1 MSLTIAIRDY
11 LENLNIVADSFTD
24 PSSIIEVIKTTIFYV
39 LNSTAYLFVYLFT
52 FQWIRDI
59 THLPVILPTISEKI
73 LQETYVLN
81 DRSNLLNILPVSNLE
96 SNKFLLG
103 LVNSFFLAL
112 PLSVPKIVS
121 IRQWLIKGSV
131 AGVASILGFRM
142 GQTLFYAGILFGLRA
157 IMIPWLANEPWTYI
171 IGMILLVRLVYE
183 MTQESLVPIP
193 FSQTQRHL
201 NIFLVN
207 LALAWTEQSILYQYS
222 SNNSLGT
229 SFSNLDVFVT
239 ANSSEFWFSH
249 VSYVV
254 ALFIGGL
261 CFDLIFLY
269 AITALIESSQVW
281 FRIPLSTW
289 KKQSNIW
296 LLRISLALSFSSIPY
311 YTLDYLFL
319 APTGIVS
326 QDTVVTKIA
335 ENAFEKNPLTYS
347 RLGVE
352 QEMFL
357 DPFNRRIL
365 WANPLQDYSGFSS
378 FETKNYEGER
388 AWKLADVAKRSN
400 ITSVAENT
408 KTLAKRLFN
417 NPSIIQERYA
427 VDRKS
432 EVVKEKPSN
441 SSNLGRGLQ
450 EKFEVVY
457 FPKARELSADDY
469 TSGKKRIRVRNPL
482 FESRVFDYYLYTPG
496 DPLKENFFSVINDSF
511 PTLLN
516 VNSDFQSRQE
526 GIIKKKYYSNPIY
539 KNLLNVY
546 VDSLLDQQPKEYRL
560 KPEEEKELYK
570 ARLILQDYFN
580 SLRAYSELPYQKQ
593 FDVMFNGSKSFA
605 TKVYSQQYKGTL
617 KVVRRLFGVTW
628 DEQENPAQTNKLSF
642 DQTLTKENPTNFY
655 HEELRKPRLK
665 QKKRIKLINPT
676 PLYAGWDDDL
686 RQFTLSNRYLENTSV
701 GRQASYPENVDSSS
715 PNQNGIQ
722 KLLLKNKFAGQLSDI
737 NNSFVKKD
745 FTAWPKNFTNNSK
758 EGFAAN
764 NFMFEFKQDFKKKD
778 TYSSLVQDQ
787 TKDFEELIS
796 EKLPSTMEF
805 LTMPAKPILPPSRGG
820 LVWPGENLL
829 KFKP

>member
-11 LENLNIVADSFTD
+11 LENLNILVDSVND
-24 PSSIIEVIKTTIFYV
+24 SNSIIEVVKSSILYV
-39 LNSTAYLFVYLFT
+39 VNSIAYIFVYLFT

-81 DRSNLLNILPVSNLE
+81 DRSNLLNILPINNLE
-96 SNKFLLG
+96 SNKFVLG
-103 LVNSFFLAL
+103 LLNSFFLAL

-131 AGVASILGFRM
+131 AGVSSVVGFRL

-171 IGMILLVRLVYE
+171 LGMILLIRLIYE

-193 FSQTQRHL
+193 FAQTQKHI

-207 LALAWTEQSILYQYS
+207 LGLAWTEQSILYQYC
-222 SNNSLGT
+222 SNNSLGS
-229 SFSNLDVFVT
+229 SFSNVDVFVT
-239 ANSSEFWFSH
+239 SQSSEFWLSH
-249 VSYVV
+249 ASYIF

-261 CFDLIFLY
+261 FFDLIFLY
-269 AITALIESSQVW
+269 LITALIESSQVW

-296 LLRISLALSFSSIPY
+296 LLRVSLALSFSSIPY

-319 APTGIVS
+319 APTGIVA
-326 QDTVVTKIA
+326 QDTIVTNIA
-335 ENAFEKNPLTYS
+335 SNVFEKNPLSYS

-365 WANPLQDYSGFSS
+365 WTNPLQDYSGFSS

-388 AWKLADVAKRSN
+388 AWKLADIAKRSN
-400 ITSVAENT
+400 VTSVAENT

-450 EKFEVVY
+450 EKFEGVY
-457 FPKARELSADDY
+457 FPKARELSSDDY
-469 TSGKKRIRVRNPL
+469 VSGKKRVRVRNPL
-482 FESRVFDYYLYTPG
+482 FESRVFDYYLYSPG
-496 DPLKENFFSVINDSF
+496 DPLKENFFGVVNDSF

-526 GIIKKKYYSNPIY
+526 SIIKKKYYSNPIY

-546 VDSLLDQQPKEYRL
+546 VDSLLEQQPKDYRI
-560 KPEEEKELYK
+560 KPEDEKELYK

-580 SLRAYSELPYQKQ
+580 SLRVYSELPYQKQ
-593 FDVMFNGSKSFA
+593 FNVMFNGSKSFA
-605 TKVYSQQYKGTL
+605 TKVYNQQYKGNL
-617 KVVRRLFGVTW
+617 KIVRRLFGVTW
-628 DEQENPAQTNKLSF
+628 DEKENPNQTSKLSF
-642 DQTLTKENPTNFY
+642 DQTLIKDNPNNFY
-655 HEELRKPRLK
+655 HEELNKPRLK
-665 QKKRIKLINPT
+665 QKKRIKIINPT
-676 PLYAGWDDDL
+676 PLYAGWDNDL
-686 RQFTLSNRYLENTSV
+686 RQFTLSNRYLEKSVV
-701 GRQASYPENVDSSS
+701 GRQLSYPETMDSSKNNS
-715 PNQNGIQ
+715 NSVQ
-722 KLLLKNKFAGQLSDI
+722 KLFGKNKLTSEL
-737 NNSFVKKD
+737 NNVNTPIIKKA
-745 FTAWPKNFTNNSK
+745 FTAWPEEFASPTK
-758 EGFAAN
+758 EGLNSN
-764 NFMFEFKQDFKKKD
+764 NFMFEFKQDFKKKE
-778 TYSSLVQDQ
+778 TYASLVQDQ

-796 EKLPSTMEF
+796 EKLPATMEF
-805 LTMPAKPILPPSRGG
+805 LTMPSKAILPPNRGG
-820 LVWPGENLL
+820 FLWPGENLL
-829 KFKP
+829 KFKF

>member
-11 LENLNIVADSFTD
+11 LENLNILVDSLND
-24 PSSIIEVIKTTIFYV
+24 SNSIIEVLKTSILYGI
-39 LNSTAYLFVYLFT
+39 NSIAYIFVYLFT

-59 THLPVILPTISEKI
+59 THLPVILPTISERV
-73 LQETYVLN
+73 LQEIYVLN
-81 DRSNLLNILPVSNLE
+81 DRSNLLNILPITNFE

-103 LVNSFFLAL
+103 LLNSFFLAL

-131 AGVASILGFRM
+131 AGVSSVLGFRL
-142 GQTLFYAGILFGLRA
+142 GQTLFYAGILLGLRS

-171 IGMILLVRLVYE
+171 IGMVLLIRLIYE

-193 FSQTQRHL
+193 LSQTQKHI

-207 LALAWTEQSILYQYS
+207 LALAWTEQSILYQYC
-222 SNNSLGT
+222 SNNTLG
-229 SFSNLDVFVT
+229 SGFSNLDVFVT
-239 ANSSEFWFSH
+239 NQTSEFWISH
-249 VSYVV
+249 ISYLV

-261 CFDLIFLY
+261 FFDLVFLY
-269 AITALIESSQVW
+269 LITGLIESSQVW

-319 APTGIVS
+319 APTGIVA
-326 QDTVVTKIA
+326 QDKIVTNISA
-335 ENAFEKNPLTYS
+335 NVFEKNPLTYS

-365 WANPLQDYSGFSS
+365 WTNPLQDYSGFSS

-457 FPKARELSADDY
+457 FPKARELSTDDY
-469 TSGKKRIRVRNPL
+469 VSGKKRVRVRNPL
-482 FESRVFDYYLYTPG
+482 FESRVFDYYLYNPG
-496 DPLKENFFSVINDSF
+496 DPLKENFFGVINDSF

-546 VDSLLDQQPKEYRL
+546 VDSLLDQQPKDYRV

-580 SLRAYSELPYQKQ
+580 SLRVYSELPYQKQ
-593 FDVMFNGSKSFA
+593 FNVIFNGSKSFA
-605 TKVYSQQYKGTL
+605 TKVYNQQYKGNL

-628 DEQENPAQTNKLSF
+628 DEKENPIQSSKLTF
-642 DQTLTKENPTNFY
+642 DQTLIKENPTNFY

-665 QKKRIKLINPT
+665 QKKRVKIINPT
-676 PLYAGWDDDL
+676 PLYAGWDNDL
-686 RQFTLSNRYLENTSV
+686 RQFTLSNRYLEKTLV
-701 GRQASYPENVDSSS
+701 GRQASYPENTNSYNSTT
-715 PNQNGIQ
+715 NGVQ
-722 KLLLKNKFAGQLSDI
+722 SLFGKNNFTSELTKLNNPMIKKN
-737 NNSFVKKD
+737 
-745 FTAWPKNFTNNSK
+745 FTAWPVQFSELTK
-758 EGFAAN
+758 EGQNSN
-764 NFMFEFKQDFKKKD
+764 NFMFEFKQDFKKKE

-787 TKDFEELIS
+787 NKDFEELIS

-805 LTMPAKPILPPSRGG
+805 LTMPSKAILPPTRGG
-820 LVWPGENLL
+820 FFWPGENSL
-829 KFKP
+829 KFKL